1 MGKYEHT
8 LFCYGGARADIY
20 GAYFWLN
27 SFESCSCAFSTSSP
41 LRAIYG
47 SVCQLKINL
56 ISAPHW
62 DSSFSFLRLRSSSFL
77 MSHTKYR
84 FKKTI
89 LYYLN
94 CLNYFDLRYSL
105 LSSGSAK
112 AKKFLRFSLKIDQK
126 RDLKKKFEKIYQIL
140 SPPPW
145 FFLAKAITEYEIY
158 KSQECTLL

>member
-105 LSSGSAK
+105 LRVRKG
-112 AKKFLRFSLKIDQK
+112 KKVIFLFFI
-126 RDLKKKFEKIYQIL
+126 FEKI
-140 SPPPW
+140 SS
-145 FFLAKAITEYEIY
+145 FFT
-158 KSQECTLL
+158 